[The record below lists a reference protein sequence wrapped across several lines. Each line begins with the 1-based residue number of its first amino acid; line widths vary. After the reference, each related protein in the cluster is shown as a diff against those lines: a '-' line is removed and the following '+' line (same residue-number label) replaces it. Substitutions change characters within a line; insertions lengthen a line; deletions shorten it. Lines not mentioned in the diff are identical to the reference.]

1 VKVSF
6 ILHPYENTLPSISS
20 PDGNA
25 RLNANRM
32 LRAKKIMAYVAER
45 IEVPPAQVAPPPT
58 TTQSSVTN
66 TDTEAPPSTETH
78 SEPLSSAAPP
88 TEPSST
94 ESDLRPEEYLELLCQ
109 GQVVHPDT
117 TLATLR
123 VHVWRTGGD
132 VVLYY
137 RGNGRKKLRAAHPAA
152 VPGEEESALGTG
164 VVR

>member
-1 VKVSF
+1 MKVSF
-6 ILHPYENTLPSISS
+6 VLQPYENLLPSIAS

-45 IEVPPAQVAPPPT
+45 IEAPADPEHPDPEGH
-58 TTQSSVTN
+58 
-66 TDTEAPPSTETH
+66 DT
-78 SEPLSSAAPP
+78 LK
-88 TEPSST
+88 
-94 ESDLRPEEYLELLCQ
+94 PEEYLELYCQ
-109 GQVVHPDT
+109 GQLVDPNT
-117 TLATLR
+117 TLASLR

-137 RGNGRKKLRAAHPAA
+137 KSNGKKTLRLPHPAE
-152 VPGEEESALGTG
+152 VPTKEESEEHTG